1 MEFGCRLLS
10 VLDLFSMFL
19 VGLGDCGSQRALAVE
34 RKGIRKQFLVSP
46 ARPTLPTSELIKN

>member
-1 MEFGCRLLS
+1 MLLAFC
-10 VLDLFSMFL
+10 VDLFSMFL
-19 VGLGDCGSQRALAVE
+19 VGVGDCGSQRALAVE